1 MKTKTKIII
10 IEDDVFFGNLIKN
23 FLVNQEYENV
33 ILFTDEEECLKSI
46 KTEQALYILDHHLV
60 KMTGLEV
67 MNKIK
72 EKNAKA
78 QFIYLSGESLGK
90 VAVKALRNGA
100 LDYIEKNK
108 KAFVKLNDLIE
119 QVLLHNL
126 KQADFNSFKIA

>member
-10 IEDDVFFGNLIKN
+10 LEDDVFFGNLIKN
-23 FLVNQEYENV
+23 FLINQEYENV
-33 ILFTDEEECLKSI
+33 ILYTDEEECLKSI
-46 KTEQALYILDHHLV
+46 KNEPALFILDHHLV

-72 EKNAKA
+72 EKNSKA
-78 QFIYLSGESLGK
+78 QFIYLSGENLGK

-108 KAFVKLNDLIE
+108 KAFIKLNDLIE
-119 QVLLHNL
+119 QVLMHNL